1 MPAKKPS
8 EVDILG
14 VRDGMFVELGVM
26 GMLEGDVLQTFVLSE
41 EAVAD
46 DLHLRLM
53 RDGFQVRV
61 QHAAFG
67 IESFTVAVG
76 VSARVEAF
84 GEFKLGFWR

>member
-1 MPAKKPS
+1 MPAEKS
-8 EVDILG
+8 GEVGILG
-14 VRDGMFVELGVM
+14 VRDGVFVELAVM
-26 GMLEGDVLQTFVLSE
+26 GMLEADVLQTFVLGE

-67 IESFTVAVG
+67 VQSFTVAVA
-76 VSARVEAF
+76 VSVRIEAF
-84 GEFKLGFWR
+84 VEFKLGFGR